1 MNIRPRRKHILI
13 AIGFLSVALAA
24 LYPIR
29 GMFPPFYYEQYNTVK
44 DRLETIEGLR
54 IRDSWQHKD
63 IRLEDCGFD
72 VSIDDRNASLTFTD
86 HQDWVALFEKMDG
99 IRIPVDGHQRLVSC
113 EQMNSAGLKIDG
125 LSDVLENLGS
135 VIEFCLDQKNPALVP
150 DAEYDYRDHLNYA
163 VIKFFI
169 EKNNPK

>member
-1 MNIRPRRKHILI
+1 MKKLLI
-13 AIGFLSVALAA
+13 TIAFVGLALVA

-99 IRIPVDGHQRLVSC
+99 IRIPVVGHQRLVSC